1 MKIKL
6 LLLIVVGMLCIA
18 RPSYATVF
26 DFAPLIG
33 TWKKEP
39 VPPPPNKDAC
49 VFLFCDG
56 YGSNLLSWGDGLT
69 PSELRF
75 DGVAFSFDDT
85 MVNQFV
91 EIGTLSWTNTPIF
104 CAACD
109 STTEHLFVPLRLRLQ
124 PDPNNSNLGPSE
136 FTGEVDNPLNTLP
149 DPNDSAILDNF
160 GGGFNQWILP
170 ESSTVDNVVSILGR
184 VVGNEV
190 VPDTSASVPL
200 LTTATHSQYFLRIEE
215 VSFGEVLS
223 GDGTLSTI
231 PEPNTLLL
239 LGLGLTGLGF
249 ARRRL
254 SSSAL

>member
-33 TWKKEP
+33 TWQEESTG
-39 VPPPPNKDAC
+39 NKDAC
-49 VFLFCDG
+49 EFLIFCGG
-56 YGSNLLSWGDGLT
+56 YESNLLSWGDGAT

-85 MVNQFV
+85 MVNRFI
-91 EIGTLSWTNTPIF
+91 EIGTLTWTNTPIV
-104 CAACD
+104 CHLCP
-109 STTEHLFVPLRLRLQ
+109 SNTEHLFVPLRLGLQ

-136 FTGEVDNPLNTLP
+136 FTGEVDNALNTLP

-170 ESSTVDNVVSILGR
+170 EPPTVDNVVSILGR

-190 VPDTSASVPL
+190 VPDTSASVL
-200 LTTATHSQYFLRIEE
+200 LLMTATHSQYFFRIEE
-215 VSFGEVLS
+215 FSFGEVLS

-231 PEPNTLLL
+231 PEPTTLLL
-239 LGLGLTGLGF
+239 LGLGLAGLGF
-249 ARRRL
+249 TRRRL
-254 SSSAL
+254 H